1 MINDESVLA
10 IIPARGGSR
19 SVARKNLRVV
29 GAKPLIAWTIEVA
42 KQSRFIDRLV
52 VSSED
57 PDILDAAKAYGCD
70 APFVRP
76 AELARD
82 DTPGIEPILHALSV
96 LPSFDW
102 VVMLQP
108 TSPLRTLE
116 DIDGCIEMC
125 VSQKQNAA
133 VSVTVAAEHPY
144 WMFRMDAKGFLDPL
158 LGDADIP
165 FRRQEL
171 PEVLVLNGA
180 VYVARSDWLKQK
192 RTFLTTET
200 LGYLMPR
207 ERSLDIDSEADL
219 TAAAAFLEAWRPG
232 SK

>member
-10 IIPARGGSR
+10 IMPARGGSR
-19 SVARKNLRVV
+19 SVARKNLRIV
-29 GAKPLIAWTIEVA
+29 GGKPLLAWTIEVA

-76 AELARD
+76 ADLARD
-82 DTPGIEPILHALSV
+82 DTPGIEPILHAISV

-108 TSPLRTLE
+108 TSPLRVASDVDT
-116 DIDGCIEMC
+116 CIELC
-125 VSQKQNAA
+125 ASHSANAA
-133 VSVTVAAEHPY
+133 VSVTEATENPY
-144 WMFRMDAKGFLDPL
+144 WMFRVGPDGFLQPVIDN
-158 LGDADIP
+158 ADIP

-171 PEVLVLNGA
+171 PEVLLLNGA
-180 VYVARSDWLKQK
+180 VYVARCEWLKQS
-192 RTFLTTET
+192 RSFLTAET
-200 LGYLMPR
+200 LGYRMPL
-207 ERSLDIDSEADL
+207 ERSLDIDTEFDLAQADNL
-219 TAAAAFLEAWRPG
+219 LARGGHE
-232 SK
+232 